1 MQGHAASNIT
11 PVIAAN
17 RIGLEQ
23 VTPCPENGM
32 QKSAL
37 QFYGSSF
44 LTTET
49 GAIAAQADR
58 TSEAVLLHT
67 YDLDAIAQAK
77 LDWGLFRDR
86 RPHCYGAITTE

>member
-1 MQGHAASNIT
+1 MQGHAAANIT

-17 RIGLEQ
+17 RIGIER

-32 QKSAL
+32 QESAL
-37 QFYGSSF
+37 CFYGSSF

-49 GAIAAQADR
+49 GAIAAQAPRDA
-58 TSEAVLLHT
+58 EAIVLHT
-67 YDLDAIAQAK
+67 YDLDEIAQAK

-86 RPHCYGAITTE
+86 RPHCYGAITEA